1 MEGATPAFPTSFP
14 PIPMNRAAR
23 RAHLEAE
30 IDQWRHLVW
39 YVVNRIRLRLPVSV
53 SEDELFSAGM
63 FGLMKACRSYDPE
76 RGAEFKTYAYH
87 RIRGAIGDELRRLD
101 YLPRSLRDRAK
112 AEGRDAPSILAIPTD
127 EDGNESLAAPTAA
140 SEVETQD
147 LVVVIVKEIE
157 ALPEKMR
164 LVMELYYRQNLN
176 MKEIGEQMHLTE
188 SRVSQIHS
196 NARTR
201 LRKAMERK

>member
-1 MEGATPAFPTSFP
+1 
-14 PIPMNRAAR
+14 MNRAAR
-23 RAHLEAE
+23 RANLEAE

-39 YVVNRIRLRLPVSV
+39 YVVNRIRPRLPVSV
-53 SEDELFSAGM
+53 SEEELFSAGL
-63 FGLMKACRSYDPE
+63 FGLMKACRSYDPD

-101 YLPRSLRDRAK
+101 YLPRSLRDRAR

-127 EDGNESLAAPTAA
+127 EDGNECLAAPTAA
-140 SEVETQD
+140 SEVENRD
-147 LVVVIVKEIE
+147 LLAALAQEID

-164 LVMELYYRQNLN
+164 LVMDLYYRQGLN
-176 MKEIGEQMHLTE
+176 MREIGVRLQLTE